1 MKHTFRISFLSAL
14 VVALVAP
21 AALEQDA
28 VTEAAPDPAAQAA
41 PAESA
46 ATQKT
51 SWNDVDVDQDGKLSQ
66 SEAAVVPA
74 LVAVFAEADAD
85 ADGALTPDE
94 YQAYVARVQG
104 GAAAGADTG
113 SGG

>member
-21 AALEQDA
+21 AAFAQDA
-28 VTEAAPDPAAQAA
+28 VTEAA

>member
-1 MKHTFRISFLSAL
+1 M
-14 VVALVAP
+14 
-21 AALEQDA
+21 
-28 VTEAAPDPAAQAA
+28 
-41 PAESA
+41 
-46 ATQKT
+46 
-51 SWNDVDVDQDGKLSQ
+51 
-66 SEAAVVPA
+66 VPA